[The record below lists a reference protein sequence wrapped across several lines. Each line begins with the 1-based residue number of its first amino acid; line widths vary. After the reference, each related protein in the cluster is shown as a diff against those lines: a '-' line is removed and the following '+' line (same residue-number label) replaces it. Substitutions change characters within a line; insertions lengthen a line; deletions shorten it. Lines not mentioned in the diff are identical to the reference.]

1 MKTSKS
7 YFEERK
13 HDPIHCEGAHL
24 IPKRNFPECLQTDF
38 NRDFLKTSAWFDKV
52 GQLLESEN
60 GEFSERPGETVLLGL
75 VEFILHLN
83 TLDMV
88 SIEDLIDEINCWQ
101 WKKDKVPDA

>member
-13 HDPIHCEGAHL
+13 HDPLHCEGAHL

-52 GQLLESEN
+52 GELLESEN
-60 GEFSERPGETVLLGL
+60 GEFTERPGETVLLGL
-75 VEFILHLN
+75 VESYC
-83 TLDMV
+83 T
-88 SIEDLIDEINCWQ
+88 STR
-101 WKKDKVPDA
+101 